1 MKLVAMQ
8 PYFFPYLGYFDLMNQ
23 ADVWL
28 VYDAAQYI
36 RHGWVN
42 RNRILHAATGWQ
54 YILVPLKKHAYTTPI
69 NQVEIANEI
78 NWQTR
83 IFKQLRHYHMDAP
96 YYDEVINWLADCF
109 DTTENNLARLNVELF
124 RRTCR
129 RLSIDKPIYVFS
141 DMNLPVKQHTSPQDL
156 ALQLC
161 VAMGAHE
168 YLNPPGG
175 AGLYDAEQFAAH
187 GIHLT
192 IQKFVNMPYTCGRFQ
207 HEPALSIIDVM
218 MWNSPAEIGRYLN
231 TYHESHM
238 LPKENYA
245 TVSPA

>member
-1 MKLVAMQ
+1 
-8 PYFFPYLGYFDLMNQ
+8 
-23 ADVWL
+23 
-28 VYDAAQYI
+28 
-36 RHGWVN
+36 
-42 RNRILHAATGWQ
+42 
-54 YILVPLKKHAYTTPI
+54 
-69 NQVEIANEI
+69 
-78 NWQTR
+78 
-83 IFKQLRHYHMDAP
+83 
-96 YYDEVINWLADCF
+96 
-109 DTTENNLARLNVELF
+109 
-124 RRTCR
+124 
-129 RLSIDKPIYVFS
+129 
-141 DMNLPVKQHTSPQDL
+141 QHTSPQDL

-218 MWNSPAEIGRYLN
+218 MWNSPAEIGCYLN
-231 TYHESHM
+231 IYRESHM

-245 TVSPA
+245 TVSPARQ